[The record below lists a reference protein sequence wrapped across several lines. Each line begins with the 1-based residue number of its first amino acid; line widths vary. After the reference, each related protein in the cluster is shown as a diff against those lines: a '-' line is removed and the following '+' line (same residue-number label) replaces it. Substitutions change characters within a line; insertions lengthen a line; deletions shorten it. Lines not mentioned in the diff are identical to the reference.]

1 MTNNISTGVL
11 TATNPG
17 STSIFASIG
26 GLNSLPQTALVCPV
40 ATIKIHD
47 ANGSNT
53 SFTLSPA
60 GTQALTADILDT
72 NGVSIAPILTW
83 ASNPTG
89 SSTVTGA
96 SGAVTATVTSVAA
109 GTATITAACSTPDC
123 NRNVGPQYSQNV
135 VTVTTSGASTTTA
148 YAASTSSLSLVP
160 IPNSTNTPG
169 TAIALPYIPNS
180 MVSDHTGTNLY
191 LGSTSGIMAVTTST
205 GTVASTTSVPGTI
218 LAISPNDLYML
229 IANPAAGV
237 VYLYNVTTKSVM
249 LSEAVVPTAAVFT
262 PDSKSASF
270 VVGQQLY
277 YITAFPS
284 ATITSLPYVPNGL
297 DVSAQGGLTYVASAA
312 AHAIDV
318 RTTCNQS
325 SQQTMASNNPTLVA
339 RLPNGTGAVVVDS
352 PSIDVVT
359 TGSIG
364 PGCPP
369 SPQSTVNT
377 YNLGSGAFNPTQVIV
392 SYDGTYA
399 WIVSDL
405 TTVIGFNMTSLTPA
419 SIALANGA
427 KAYNGGITMDGHLV
441 YVGGS
446 DNLVHALNTSTL
458 TDAAQIAVGLKDIN
472 SNTVPPNLVVV
483 LPH

>member
-1 MTNNISTGVL
+1 
-11 TATNPG
+11 
-17 STSIFASIG
+17 
-26 GLNSLPQTALVCPV
+26 
-40 ATIKIHD
+40 
-47 ANGSNT
+47 
-53 SFTLSPA
+53 
-60 GTQALTADILDT
+60 
-72 NGVSIAPILTW
+72 
-83 ASNPTG
+83 
-89 SSTVTGA
+89 
-96 SGAVTATVTSVAA
+96 
-109 GTATITAACSTPDC
+109 
-123 NRNVGPQYSQNV
+123 
-135 VTVTTSGASTTTA
+135 
-148 YAASTSSLSLVP
+148 
-160 IPNSTNTPG
+160 
-169 TAIALPYIPNS
+169 
-180 MVSDHTGTNLY
+180 
-191 LGSTSGIMAVTTST
+191 
-205 GTVASTTSVPGTI
+205 
-218 LAISPNDLYML
+218 
-229 IANPAAGV
+229 
-237 VYLYNVTTKSVM
+237 
-249 LSEAVVPTAAVFT
+249 
-262 PDSKSASF
+262 
-270 VVGQQLY
+270 
-277 YITAFPS
+277 
-284 ATITSLPYVPNGL
+284 
-297 DVSAQGGLTYVASAA
+297 
-312 AHAIDV
+312 
-318 RTTCNQS
+318 
-325 SQQTMASNNPTLVA
+325 MASNNPTLVA

-405 TTVIGFNMTSLTPA
+405 TSVIGFNMTSLTPA